1 MRPLAGGAPTPLVQG
16 RAHEEAP
23 TLSPDGR
30 WLAYSSP
37 ESDGRQVYLERV
49 PTTGRRWRVSSE
61 HGRQP
66 QWKGDG
72 TELFYHGHDRQLI
85 RIATDLRGAAP
96 VLGNAEA
103 MFTIPLRG
111 YDVRYHF
118 GLLPDGSR
126 IVVNMPP
133 TLAPPVPATVILNAP
148 LP

>member
-1 MRPLAGGAPTPLVQG
+1 M
-16 RAHEEAP
+16 
-23 TLSPDGR
+23 
-30 WLAYSSP
+30 
-37 ESDGRQVYLERV
+37 
-49 PTTGRRWRVSSE
+49 
-61 HGRQP
+61 
-66 QWKGDG
+66 
-72 TELFYHGHDRQLI
+72 

-126 IVVNMPP
+126 IVVNLPP
-133 TLAPPVPATVILNAP
+133 ALAPPVPATVILTAP